1 MQARQTKNSSTML
14 NFSLALA
21 SAFKARAFFRCSCRY
36 NFWLRFF
43 RLIPG
48 TYFLQNKNKVQFLQE
63 KEFIQR
69 LCPRFYLDIPAM
81 SVPSAGGPFLFV
93 IMTVRHCLRWSGS
106 LTASVVAF
114 MDPLQLIWAK
124 RASSSA
130 FRRIPD
136 R

>member
-1 MQARQTKNSSTML
+1 MKKFALKYSKTCFQNAETRFQNAKTALSRIFLARKGMDSAQKKACKGYSS
-14 NFSLALA
+14 A
-21 SAFKARAFFRCSCRY
+21 
-36 NFWLRFF
+36 
-43 RLIPG
+43 
-48 TYFLQNKNKVQFLQE
+48 
-63 KEFIQR
+63 
-69 LCPRFYLDIPAM
+69 RFYLVEFDIPAM
-81 SVPSAGGPFLFV
+81 SEPSAGGPFLFV